1 MKKVFLT
8 LTMLLFAFMG
18 TMRADVVE
26 IGSLDGAADNS
37 YLPMNSLYNYSYTQQ
52 IYTAEEIGTAGTINE
67 FTMWLYGNSNLY
79 TMPFDIYMLEV
90 DKDAFASA
98 TDWVTVTAAN
108 KVYTGEVT
116 VHNTEAE
123 PYTFTLDV
131 PFSYSGTGNLLIAF
145 NNTTGQWKS
154 GLNGKVFGASSDPAR
169 AIYVRQ
175 DSGAYDPYNP
185 TFTATSTTYQR
196 NVIALDITGGGTAV
210 TVNIGE
216 LDGAADNSYL
226 PMNSL
231 YNYSYTQQIY
241 TAEEIGT
248 AGTIN
253 EFTMWL
259 YGNSNLY
266 TMPFDIYML
275 EVDKDA
281 FASATDWVT
290 VTAANKVYTGEVTV
304 HNTEAEP
311 YTFTLDVPFSYS
323 GTGNLLIAFNNTT
336 GQWKSGLNGKVFGA
350 SSDPARAI
358 YVRQDSGAYDPYNP
372 TFTATSTT
380 YQRNVI
386 SIDMVTNGP
395 VPPAPVIVADI
406 ITEPAD
412 LNLGYRPIGY
422 WMEPYTFKFFSQ
434 DANANINQV
443 INGSNAFMTV
453 NLETPVLVELDGEGV
468 EATITTGNATA
479 GDITEQFA
487 IDFNGTRVLKTFNMS
502 AVAYEPVEGDVF
514 ELAQEVTI
522 PFTGNAPAGIHKNYN
537 LKDAAPDAA
546 DVIYKFTLDEAV
558 MLTAGTN
565 GANGV
570 AKLYAEDF
578 NGEPGPMEN
587 NYYEYTTG
595 GDLEPVDAWFNY
607 PYTGSNTWF
616 GTQAG
621 GGFLYGYK
629 IPAEFLAGFGHC
641 YITEVDAAAR
651 ESYPYNLY
659 VLKGGETPADA
670 TMVYYQEMTEN
681 PVAMSSFQMGI
692 NTPFTIGETENVWV
706 MFYTASP
713 YAAYCGKDLE
723 DPANAKIWYTINGT
737 DWYSNETYTP
747 VIYVHLEY
755 PNPVDRGEVVL
766 NLADMS
772 IKPFNGEG
780 TLGEIKGNVA
790 MPVHP
795 TMRNRDDQISNMF
808 VPAGTYYLAVA
819 STEENFDVHISTSE
833 VPAPE
838 QATIIAPEDGE
849 QGVTNGYVMQWT
861 LGNYTQEYQIVLG
874 TQFPPTDILVDWTP
888 NLAQSLN
895 LTGLQNNKTYFV
907 QINARNV
914 TGTTMGVVT
923 GFTTAIEGVNGF
935 VAESE
940 NLYPGEDA
948 VFTWTP
954 NGRSLQ
960 GYNLYQDGVK
970 VNEQPIVGT
979 TYTVEGL
986 AYNMEGYAFQLTA
999 VYDEGESQPTEP
1011 ILVYMTGY
1019 ANVSGTVF
1027 EQDGETIVA
1036 GASVELRGTDEY
1048 GVEQGFVT
1056 TTNDAGIYTVEVL
1069 AGTAYRAY
1077 AYKDGYQESPGEDL
1091 FNIAY
1096 GDIFENINVL
1106 LYESYTPLGQITAT
1120 LQAEENNVLVEW
1132 DWAPAEMVVDF
1143 ETGDFS
1149 QAEFVMPAQYP
1160 WTITTTNP
1168 YEGTYCMKSTCEGIA
1183 SGSSSIEAVVN
1194 VPFEAG
1200 KMSFW
1205 VRTSSESNY
1214 DKFHF
1219 YIDGVEQGSALSGQN
1234 PYAFK
1239 EYAVTGGTH
1248 TYKWEYT
1255 KDSSVNSNDDC
1266 IYVDYITM
1274 FRQDVPLPPVQGATT
1289 YDFEDGTMM
1298 GWTSLDADNDGYGWV
1313 SSSDPGIYHNAGVS
1327 LAGTGHDASQAY
1339 VISGSYSNSAGIAL
1353 NPDNYLIAP
1362 TQISAENGAQIQF
1375 WACAQDASYAA
1386 EHFGVA
1392 VSTTTATAAAFTT
1405 VQEWTMTA
1413 KGPQGRTA
1421 EAEQDIRGTRAQG
1434 TWYQYVVDLSS
1445 YAGQDIWVAIRHF
1458 NCYDMFILNVD
1469 DILVADGSA
1478 KGTVVDNTRSL
1489 QNFNLYRRNN
1499 FTDSIAELITSPA
1512 SSVFSYIDNAWANL
1526 PAGKYQWGIQATY
1539 AGNAGERGDRGE
1551 LTVCEGSSTSS
1562 YIPVFGLWMD
1572 DYTRSEMIYPAEML
1586 AGMNGGQ
1593 ISSLKYYISSP
1604 ATGAWSGDVFNVYL
1618 KEVDATTLSSYYT
1631 STGASIVYTGSLDGT
1646 GTEMTVNFTTPYTYN
1661 GGNLLVGF
1669 EEIECST
1676 YKSCYFYGVEATGA
1690 SASGYNSSSVANA
1703 SFNQRNFLPQ
1713 TTFTYSG
1720 GGGGGTVTGD
1730 GLSEIVW
1737 SNEIEKDLYAEV
1749 TVNVS
1754 LNNGQAPVGVSV
1766 SFNDIN
1772 MLTDENGTAV
1782 FESLLKG
1789 TYQLTVTMPDFFDY
1803 TEEVEIDDNVE
1814 VFNVTL
1820 IENVGPV
1827 ADLYVSPTGW
1837 AMWNGGAAPTP
1848 PTPPTPTGGQWY
1860 YYDNGTNVDAI
1871 GLNGGGSFYWGVMF
1885 PAGQYEGNT
1894 VTKVSMYD
1902 YSAHT
1907 GSIMIYQGGST
1918 APGTVL
1924 STTAY
1929 TCTGIEDFIEVTLT
1943 SPVTIDPSQNLWI
1956 VLNNNDGGYVA
1967 ACCDNTGSANGRW
1980 ISLDGSSWE
1989 DVASYGLNYTW
2000 MIRAYVEGTRGG
2012 AYYSPVAEVSTPS
2025 QTRANDVFV
2034 TAGVAKGNKADRS
2047 ALSYKVMI
2055 DGQYEGET
2063 VYPFFQH
2070 DVTDFEAGSEHTT
2083 EVAAIYA
2090 TGFGEWVSYT
2100 WTYAPCDNY
2109 AGVEDLNAV
2118 QEGTNVNL
2126 TWTMP
2131 SGSGPNPPT
2140 PPTGGWTEGFESG
2153 MPAGWT
2159 VVDGNNDGWTW
2170 CLTSAIP
2177 STWTYYASVTLDWY
2191 RTGTNAICSGSYING
2206 VGALTPN
2213 EYLVTTQVTPSA
2225 GSTFSFW
2232 AAATDA
2238 SYPSDHF
2245 GVAVSTTGTNPSDFV
2260 MINEWTLTAKNGGHN
2275 GGRASRDGNGAKIG
2289 TWYNYSV
2296 DLSSYAGQAIYIA
2309 IRHFNCNDQ
2318 YIMCVDDIEF
2328 TTAAKGNRD
2337 MWDYVASFTG
2347 TSAGQQAVATDGNY
2361 IYTASWQTTP
2371 TGGYTFYKYQMDGTF
2386 VEGFDIAG
2394 ATGIRDLTTDGD
2406 YFYGTSG
2413 GAQLFILDF
2422 NNQTL
2427 VGTINCSGLTSRHV
2441 SYDPER
2447 DGFWSGNW
2455 TTLDL
2460 YSRTGALIQ
2469 SGPATTSAYGSAYY
2483 KDADNVEHLF
2493 LFCQTPSGGSNRV
2506 EVYDYNITTGSLGS
2520 SPVKVLSDIPG
2531 YNATDGIAGGCF
2543 IGNYNGNTCF
2553 YGNVQQDP
2561 NLIGIY
2567 EIAAGSGPTPP
2578 TPPTPGNLLGAYV
2591 FRNGEVIAQ
2600 LGADAT
2606 SYIDAGGD
2614 DDDEYCVR
2622 VVYSDYA
2629 MSCPECV
2636 NVDYTCYPVTN
2647 LQGEHSFTPTSHV
2660 TLTWENEHHYDG
2672 VTYDVYFNDTLQGNT
2687 AEMTYVVDIEDR
2699 EAFTFGVVAV
2709 YPNCESEMV
2718 TIVVNV
2724 TGVDEIGQ
2732 NIAIYPN
2739 PTSSNVT
2746 IEATGMRH
2754 ITVVSSLGQVV
2765 YDADV
2770 EADML
2775 QLNLGQFK
2783 AGLYMVR
2790 INSEAGVI
2798 VKRVT
2803 VVK

>member
-18 TMRADVVE
+18 TMRADEVT
-26 IGSLDGAADNS
+26 IGNLEDAANNS
-37 YLPMNSLYNYSYTQQ
+37 YLPMNSLYEYSFTEQ
-52 IYTAEEIGTAGTINE
+52 IYTAEEIGTAGTINSI
-67 FTMWLYGNSNLY
+67 TMWMYGNENLY
-79 TMPFDIYMLEV
+79 TMPFDIYMVEV
-90 DKDAFASA
+90 DKDAFEGTS
-98 TDWVTVTAAN
+98 DWVAVTASN
-108 KVYTGEVT
+108 IVYSGEVT

-123 PYTFTLDV
+123 AYTFTLAT
-131 PFSYSGTGNLLIAF
+131 PFNYSGNGNLVIAF
-145 NNTTGQWKS
+145 NNNTGQWKS
-154 GLNGKVFGASSDPAR
+154 GLNGKVFGAASDPSR
-169 AIYVRQ
+169 AIYARR
-175 DSGAYDPYNP
+175 DSTPYDIANLPAA
-185 TFTATSTTYQR
+185 TAVTYQR
-196 NVIALDITGGGTAV
+196 NVVTLDISGGGEPATLTVYDGTTTSNYVPMYVYYFDDFTRSQHIIPAADLADMSGGTINAITYYTTNSNIPYTTVSTVEFYLTEVGYTTISEYVDKSTAQVVYTGTVDFVAEGDGGIAVITFATPYHYNGGNLLVGCENTTDAGWKNINFYGENVTGASIAGSDGSSTAAAPATQRNFIPKTTFDYTTGGG
-210 TVNIGE
+210 
-216 LDGAADNSYL
+216 
-226 PMNSL
+226 
-231 YNYSYTQQIY
+231 
-241 TAEEIGT
+241 
-248 AGTIN
+248 
-253 EFTMWL
+253 
-259 YGNSNLY
+259 
-266 TMPFDIYML
+266 
-275 EVDKDA
+275 
-281 FASATDWVT
+281 
-290 VTAANKVYTGEVTV
+290 
-304 HNTEAEP
+304 
-311 YTFTLDVPFSYS
+311 
-323 GTGNLLIAFNNTT
+323 
-336 GQWKSGLNGKVFGA
+336 
-350 SSDPARAI
+350 
-358 YVRQDSGAYDPYNP
+358 P
-372 TFTATSTT
+372 T
-380 YQRNVI
+380 
-386 SIDMVTNGP
+386 
-395 VPPAPVIVADI
+395 PPPPVIVADL
-406 ITEPAD
+406 ITDPEE
-412 LNLGYRPIGY
+412 LNLGYRPVGY

-434 DANANINQV
+434 DANVNINQV

-468 EATITTGNATA
+468 EATITTGNAAA
-479 GDITEQFA
+479 GNITEQFA
-487 IDFNGTRVLKTFNMS
+487 VDFNGTRALKTFGMS

-514 ELAQEVTI
+514 EIAQEVTI
-522 PFTGNAPAGIHKNYN
+522 PFTGNAPSDIYKNYN
-537 LKDAAPDAA
+537 LKDADPNAA
-546 DVIYKFTLDEAV
+546 DAIYKFTLDEAV
-558 MLTAGTN
+558 LLTAGTN

-570 AKLYAEDF
+570 AKLYTEDF

-587 NYYEYTTG
+587 NYYEYEAG
-595 GDLEPVDAWFNY
+595 GGGLEPVDAWFSY
-607 PYTGSNTWF
+607 PYTGSNTFF
-616 GTQAG
+616 GTSAG
-621 GGFLYGYK
+621 GGFLYGYR

-641 YITEVDAAAR
+641 YLTEVEAAAR

-659 VLKGGETPADA
+659 VLRGGETPGEAEL
-670 TMVYYQEMTEN
+670 VYYQEMTEN
-681 PVAMSSFQMGI
+681 PEQLSFFDMGI
-692 NTPFTIGETENVWV
+692 NTPFTIGETEDVWV
-706 MFYTASP
+706 LFYSESP
-713 YAAYCGKDLE
+713 YAAYCGKQAE
-723 DPANAKIWYTINGT
+723 DPENAKIWYSVDGT
-737 DWYSNETYTP
+737 TWYDNETYTP

-772 IKPFNGEG
+772 IKPINGEG
-780 TLGEIKGNVA
+780 TLSEAKGNVTL
-790 MPVHP
+790 PVHP
-795 TMRNRDDQISNMF
+795 TMRSRTDQISNMF

-819 STEENFDVHISTSE
+819 STDENFEVHITTSG

-838 QATIIAPEDGE
+838 QATIIAPADGE
-849 QGVTNGYVMQWT
+849 QGVGNGYVMQWE
-861 LGNYTQEYQIVLG
+861 LGNYTEEFQIVMG
-874 TQFPPTDILVDWTP
+874 TQFPPTNVLVDWTN
-888 NLAQSLN
+888 NLTQAMN

-907 QINARNV
+907 QINARNSA
-914 TGTTMGVVT
+914 GTTMGNIT
-923 GFTTAIEGVNGF
+923 GFTTTIDGVNGF
-935 VAESE
+935 AAESE

-948 VFTWTP
+948 VFTWEA

-970 VNEQPIVGT
+970 VNEEPIVEN
-979 TYTVEGL
+979 TYSVADL
-986 AYNMEGYAFQLTA
+986 AYNMDGYSFQLTA
-999 VYDEGESQPTEP
+999 VYDEGESELSNPVM
-1011 ILVYMTGY
+1011 VYMTGY
-1019 ANVSGTVF
+1019 ATVSGTVF
-1027 EQDGETIVA
+1027 EQDGETVVA

-1048 GVEQGFVT
+1048 GVLQGFVT
-1056 TTNDAGIYTVEVL
+1056 TTDEEGAYTVEVL
-1069 AGTAYRAY
+1069 AGIGYRAY
-1077 AYKDGYQESPGEDL
+1077 AYKDGYQESPGADF

-1096 GDIFENINVL
+1096 QDVYENIDIL
-1106 LYESYTPLGQITAT
+1106 LYESYDPLGQITAT
-1120 LQAEENNVLVEW
+1120 LQEDDNNVLVEW
-1132 DWAPAEMVVDF
+1132 DWAPAEMFVDF

-1149 QAEFVMPAQYP
+1149 QAEFVLPTQYP
-1160 WTITTTNP
+1160 WAITTTNP

-1183 SGSSSIEAVVN
+1183 SASSSIEAIVD

-1266 IYVDYITM
+1266 IYVDNITM

-1405 VQEWTMTA
+1405 IQEWTMTA

-1421 EAEQDIRGTRAQG
+1421 EAERDIRGLRQG

-1469 DILVADGSA
+1469 DIILADGSA
-1478 KGTVVDNTRSL
+1478 KGAVVDHTRSL
-1489 QNFNLYRRNN
+1489 QGFNLYRRNN
-1499 FTDSIAELITSPA
+1499 FTDSIAELIASPA
-1512 SSVFSYIDNAWANL
+1512 SSDYSYTDNAWDNL
-1526 PAGKYQWGIQATY
+1526 PFGKYQWGIQAVY
-1539 AGNAGERGDRGE
+1539 GGNAGGDRGE
-1551 LTVCEGSSTSS
+1551 LTVCDGTSTSS

-1586 AGMNGGQ
+1586 EGMGGGQ
-1593 ISSLKYYISSP
+1593 ISSLKYYIGTP
-1604 ATGAWSGDVFNVYL
+1604 ASGPWTGNVFNVYL
-1618 KEVDATTLSSYYT
+1618 KQVEASTLDSYYT
-1631 STGASIVYTGSLDGT
+1631 SEGATIVYTGSLDGQ
-1646 GTEMTVNFTTPYTYN
+1646 GTEMVINFATPFTYN

-1690 SASGYNSSSVANA
+1690 SASGYSGSSLAAVT
-1703 SFNQRNFLPQ
+1703 FNQRDFLPK

-1720 GGGGGTVTGD
+1720 GGGGPVSGD
-1730 GLSEIVW
+1730 GLSEITW
-1737 SNEIEKDLYAEV
+1737 SNEVEKDLYSHV

-1754 LNNGQAPVGVSV
+1754 LNNGQTPVGVSV
-1766 SFNDIN
+1766 AFDNN
-1772 MLTDENGTAV
+1772 TALTDENGTAV
-1782 FESLLKG
+1782 FEALPKG
-1789 TYQLTVTMPDFFDY
+1789 TYQLTVSMPDFYDY
-1803 TEEVEIDDNVE
+1803 TDEVVLEENEE

-1837 AMWNGGAAPTP
+1837 AMWNGGSAPTP
-1848 PTPPTPTGGQWY
+1848 PTPPTPPTGGQWY
-1860 YYDNGTNVDAI
+1860 QYGTDEVAT
-1871 GLNGGGSFYWGVMF
+1871 GVGAGGAFYWGVMF
-1885 PAGQYEGNT
+1885 PAGSYTGNM
-1894 VTKVSMYD
+1894 VTKAATYEMSG
-1902 YSAHT
+1902 YSFS
-1907 GSIMIYQGGST
+1907 GN
-1918 APGTVL
+1918 
-1924 STTAY
+1924 
-1929 TCTGIEDFIEVTLT
+1929 
-1943 SPVTIDPSQNLWI
+1943 VTIYNDGTSAPANAVGTMDISVAGATDGWAEFEFATPVNIDPTKNLWI
-1956 VLNNNDGGYVA
+1956 IFYNATSTSYPAA
-1967 ACCDNTGSANGRW
+1967 ACVDAGDPNARW
-1980 ISLDGSSWE
+1980 VSLDGTTWMDLASAGLSGYSWMVKTY
-1989 DVASYGLNYTW
+1989 VASG
-2000 MIRAYVEGTRGG
+2000 AKGEVVEIS
-2012 AYYSPVAEVSTPS
+2012 SPIQTPV
-2025 QTRANDVFV
+2025 N
-2034 TAGVAKGNKADRS
+2034 AGVLSMKEMKNHRS
-2047 ALSYKVMI
+2047 ALSYKVML

-2070 DVTDFEAGSEHTT
+2070 DVTGFEAGSEHTT
-2083 EVAAIYA
+2083 SVAAIYS
-2090 TGFGEWVSYT
+2090 TGFGEWVSYD
-2100 WTYAPCDNY
+2100 WIYDPCDNY
-2109 AGVEDLNAV
+2109 AGVNDFNAV
-2118 QEGTNVNL
+2118 QNGTNVNL

-2131 SGSGPNPPT
+2131 SGPTPPT
-2140 PPTGGWTEGFESG
+2140 PPSGGWTEGFESG

-2159 VVDGNNDGWTW
+2159 VVDANNDGWTW

-2177 STWTYYASVTLDWY
+2177 STWTYYATMTLDWY

-2206 VGALTPN
+2206 VGALNPN
-2213 EYLVTTQVTPSA
+2213 EYLITSQVTPSA

-2238 SYPSDHF
+2238 SYPADHF
-2245 GVAVSTTGTNPSDFV
+2245 GVAVSTSGTNPSDFV
-2260 MINEWTLTAKNGGHN
+2260 MLDEWTLTAKNGGHN
-2275 GGRASRDGNGAKIG
+2275 GGRASRDGDGAKLG

-2309 IRHFNCNDQ
+2309 IRHFNCTDQ
-2318 YIMCVDDIEF
+2318 YIMCVDDLEF

-2337 MWDYVASFTG
+2337 MWDYVYHFSG
-2347 TSAGQQAVATDGNY
+2347 SSAGQQGVCTDGNY

-2413 GAQLFILDF
+2413 GAQIFILDF
-2422 NNQTL
+2422 NSQTL
-2427 VGTINCSGLTSRHV
+2427 VGTINCSGLTSRHI

-2455 TTLDL
+2455 STLAL

-2469 SGPATTSAYGSAYY
+2469 NGPAPTSAYGSAYY

-2493 LFCQTPSGGSNRV
+2493 LFSQPSSDAKV
-2506 EVYDYNITTGSLGS
+2506 FDYNITTNTLSS
-2520 SPVKVLSDIPG
+2520 SPVFDFAVTPG
-2531 YNATDGIAGGCF
+2531 FDGIAGGCF
-2543 IGNYNGNTCF
+2543 IGEYNGNTCWF
-2553 YGNVQQDP
+2553 GNSQQDP

-2578 TPPTPGNLLGAYV
+2578 TPPTPGNILGAYV

-2606 SYIDAGGD
+2606 SYVDAGGAD
-2614 DDDEYCVR
+2614 GDEYCVR

-2636 NVDYTCYPVTN
+2636 TIDYTCYPVTN
-2647 LQGEHSFTPTSHV
+2647 LQGEHSFTPNSHI

-2672 VTYDVYFNDTLQGNT
+2672 VTYDVYYDGIIQGNT
-2687 AEMTYVVDIEDR
+2687 SEMVYVIDLEGR

-2709 YPNCESEMV
+2709 YPNCESEME
-2718 TIVVNV
+2718 TVVVQV

-2739 PTSSNVT
+2739 PTNSNVT
-2746 IEATGMRH
+2746 IEAMGMRH

-2770 EADML
+2770 EADMI
-2775 QLNLGQFK
+2775 QLNLGQYQ

-2790 INSEAGVI
+2790 INSEAGVV